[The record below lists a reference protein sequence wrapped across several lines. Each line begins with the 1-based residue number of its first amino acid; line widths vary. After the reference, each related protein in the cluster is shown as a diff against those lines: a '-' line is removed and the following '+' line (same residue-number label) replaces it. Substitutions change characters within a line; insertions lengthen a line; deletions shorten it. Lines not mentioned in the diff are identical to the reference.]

1 MKTINVEDYA
11 SAIELNTPYQAMP
24 MALDENDAREMLWRD
39 LEPALTA
46 IGAPERADCDVNLQ
60 RQWIDAAITLL
71 QPNELS
77 PEGVAALDA
86 LLMAEEKQR
95 EMTSI
100 ASLLAMP
107 FLTIGNTKIVLWKG
121 DITTLEVDAIVNA
134 ANHQMLGCFQPGH
147 KCIDNAIHS
156 RAGVQLRRDCN
167 TIMEIQGHDE
177 AAGQAK
183 ITRGY
188 HLPARYVIH
197 TVGPVV
203 SGIVQE
209 ADRATLASSYRSVL
223 DISQKVSGIDSLALC
238 SISTGVYGYPIEQ
251 ATPIA
256 IQETVEWIKAN
267 PNKLN
272 SVVFNVFSDR
282 DYVVYQSL
290 LEEFVCQQ

>member
-11 SAIELNTPYQAMP
+11 SAIELHKPYKAMP
-24 MALDENDAREMLWRD
+24 MALEVSEAREMLWHE
-39 LEPALTA
+39 LKPALA
-46 IGAPERADCDVNLQ
+46 AMRAPERADCDANRQ
-60 RQWIDAAITLL
+60 RHWIDAAITILA
-71 QPNELS
+71 PNALCPRGE
-77 PEGVAALDA
+77 AALDT
-86 LLMAEEKQR
+86 LLMAEKQQR

-100 ASLLAMP
+100 ESLLAMP
-107 FLTIGNTKIVLWKG
+107 FLTIGSTKIVLWKG

-147 KCIDNAIHS
+147 KCIDNAIHN

-167 TIMEIQGHDE
+167 TIMKIQGHDE

-197 TVGPVV
+197 TEGPVV

-209 ADRATLASSYRSVL
+209 ADRETLASSYRSVF
-223 DISQKVSGIDSLALC
+223 DITNRVSGIDSLALC
-238 SISTGVYGYPIEQ
+238 SVSTGVYGYPIEQ

-256 IQETVEWIKAN
+256 IQDTV
-267 PNKLN
+267 
-272 SVVFNVFSDR
+272 D
-282 DYVVYQSL
+282 
-290 LEEFVCQQ
+290 